1 MEMRLTYPLL
11 VVVLENISPTVKEVT
26 AHTLFPGLSGY
37 NQQEYKNSSVAHAHT
52 GKVGIVISQ
61 GDVVLQVLE

>member
-26 AHTLFPGLSGY
+26 AHTLFLGLTGY
-37 NQQEYKNSSVAHAHT
+37 NQQECENSSVAYAHT
-52 GKVGIVISQ
+52 GKAGSVIAQ